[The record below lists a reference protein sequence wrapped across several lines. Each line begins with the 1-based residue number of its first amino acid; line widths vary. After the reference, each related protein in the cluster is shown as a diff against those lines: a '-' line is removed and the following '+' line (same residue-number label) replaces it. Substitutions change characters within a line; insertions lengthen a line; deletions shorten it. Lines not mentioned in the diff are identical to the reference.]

1 MVGTPAPFAL
11 YRPYLRL
18 TVDTRA
24 DLEFV
29 RSLVEQAGARALVP
43 LREVIALADRSAVWA
58 GVA

>member
-1 MVGTPAPFAL
+1 V
-11 YRPYLRL
+11 YRPNLRL

-29 RSLVEQAGARALVP
+29 RSLIEQAGGGDRLVP
-43 LREVIALADRSAVWA
+43 LREILTLVDRSAGWV